1 MSGRGEFMYR
11 FTTGAALVL
20 GFAVTLGAQAE
31 HKTMSGSM
39 DKGAMKPVMVTGCVA
54 ESGGMYMLD
63 HAMMSADMKKMKKD
77 DMSANSKMMSYGL
90 MGGELKAHV
99 GHKVEVTGTMAPSDM
114 AHSKMDEGRD
124 TECEVSQ
131 DDFGDLFIKCPNR
144 IFCGNADR

>member
-63 HAMMSADMKKMKKD
+63 HAMMGADMKKMKKD

-114 AHSKMDEGRD
+114 AHSKMDEGNMHKD
-124 TECEVSQ
+124 SMGTMKAGTLNVKSVKMISATCS
-131 DDFGDLFIKCPNR
+131 
-144 IFCGNADR
+144 